1 MSKKLLLIDGHSM
14 LNRAFYGVPDLTSSD
29 GTHTGAV
36 FGFVNIMLKA
46 LEDEKPDHF
55 AVAFDE
61 SAPTFRHEI
70 YKEYKGTRKPMPE
83 ELRTQV
89 PLMKKVLQA
98 MGVPVMSKPGLEAD
112 DILGTTA
119 VRFEKKGYEVT
130 ILSGDRDL
138 LQLVTDRIKV
148 LLPRTTKGQTTMT
161 PYYADDV
168 LREYEVPPKGI
179 IELKALM
186 GDSSDNIP
194 GVPKVGPK
202 TATEL
207 LKKYGNIDV
216 LKEHIPEV
224 TKKSIRE
231 SLEQNFALAELS
243 RTLATINTD
252 ADMELDEEAA
262 ELHDLFT
269 AEAFE
274 LIRSLELKTLLK
286 RFGDAAAA
294 EEKNAREFTE
304 VLDLGEVEA
313 CFAEAAKADVLGLAV
328 DFESKEAADSM
339 DSSKSVKS
347 TDEKKIAEAHA
358 ALMHGDA
365 EDAVILGVA
374 IVTADNAWYIPRN
387 GFVSPMYLAAHIT
400 TLSEKSKGTIY
411 ITDFKN
417 VLKKVPMSEEA
428 DIIDLEVA
436 DYLLDPLRNDYGTPI
451 DAKKGALEAFE
462 KGPAF
467 KDEIEKQGMT
477 ELLKNVEMPLS
488 RVLSDMEK
496 SGIRVMPE
504 ELKRFSA
511 ELGEKMAALEKEIY
525 EGAGEEFNVNSPK
538 QLGEILFGKMQLPGG
553 KKTKTG
559 YSTSAAVLE
568 KLAPEV
574 PFVQKV
580 LDYRQ
585 LAKLKATYAD
595 GLTSFIGEDDR
606 IHSTFNQTI
615 TATGRISSADPNLQN
630 IPVRTELGR
639 EFRKVFIPREGYCFI
654 DADYSQIELRI
665 LASMSGDEKLINA
678 YRQDEDIHAI
688 TASQVFHL
696 PLSEVTPEIRRNAK
710 AVNFGIVYGISSF
723 GLSQGLSITRSEAKE
738 YIDRYF
744 ETYPAVKQFLDG
756 LVSSAKESGYAET
769 VFHRRRPMPELKSSN
784 FMQRS
789 FGERVAMNAPIQGTA
804 ADIIKIAM
812 IRVADALKKENLE
825 SRLILQVHDELLVE
839 TKIGEEEKVTE
850 IIKREMMG
858 AADMAVSLVAD
869 VKTGKNWYEAH

>member
-1 MSKKLLLIDGHSM
+1 MNKKLLLIDGHSM

-36 FGFVNIMLKA
+36 YGFVNIMLKV
-46 LEDEKPDHF
+46 LEDENPGFF

-70 YKEYKGTRKPMPE
+70 YAEYKGTRKPMPE
-83 ELRTQV
+83 ELHQQV
-89 PLMKKVLQA
+89 PLMKKVLGA
-98 MGVPVMSKPGLEAD
+98 MGVPVLSKPGLEAD

-119 VRFEKKGYEVT
+119 ARFEKNGYEVT

-138 LQLVTDRIKV
+138 LQLVTDHTKV
-148 LLPRTTKGQTTMT
+148 LLPRTVKGQTTVT

-186 GDSSDNIP
+186 GDTSDNIP
-194 GVPKVGPK
+194 GVPKIGPK

-231 SLEQNFALAELS
+231 SLEQNFELAELS
-243 RTLATINTD
+243 RKLATINTD
-252 ADMELDEEAA
+252 ADIELNEADA
-262 ELHDLFT
+262 EMHDLFT
-269 AEAFE
+269 EEAYQ
-274 LIRSLELKTLLK
+274 LIRSLELKSLLK
-286 RFGDAAAA
+286 RFGDVASAA
-294 EEKNAREFTE
+294 EEKRIRQFEE
-304 VLDLGEVEA
+304 VLDLGEVES
-313 CFAEAAKADVLGLAV
+313 CFAEAAKAEVLGLAV
-328 DFESKEAADSM
+328 DFESEEQASAVNAVEKP
-339 DSSKSVKS
+339 

-365 EDAVILGVA
+365 GDAVILGVA
-374 IVTADNAWYIPRN
+374 IVTADHAWYIPRN
-387 GFVSPMYLAAHIT
+387 GFVSPMYLMAHIAS
-400 TLSEKSKGTIY
+400 LMEKSKGTVY
-411 ITDFKN
+411 VTDLKN
-417 VLKKVPMSEEA
+417 ILKKVPFNASAEV
-428 DIIDLEVA
+428 IDLEVA
-436 DYLLDPLRNDYGTPI
+436 DYLLDPLRNDYGTPV
-451 DAKKGALEAFE
+451 DAKSGALLAFE

-477 ELLKNVEMPLS
+477 ALLKDIELPLT
-488 RVLSDMEK
+488 RVLSDMEC

-504 ELKRFSA
+504 ELKRFSTD
-511 ELGEKMAALEKEIY
+511 LGEKMAQLEKEIY
-525 EGAGEEFNVNSPK
+525 EGAGDEFNVNSPK

-595 GLTSFIGEDDR
+595 GLTAYIGAEDR

-639 EFRKVFIPREGYCFI
+639 EFRKVFIPRDGFCFT

-665 LASMSGDEKLINA
+665 LASMSGDEKLIDA
-678 YRQDEDIHAI
+678 YKQDEDIHAI

-744 ETYPAVKQFLDG
+744 ETYPGVKKYLDG
-756 LVSSAKESGYAET
+756 LVSSAKEKGYAET
-769 VFHRRRPMPELKSSN
+769 YFHRRRPMPELKSSN

-812 IRVADALKKENLE
+812 VRVAKALKDEGLE
-825 SRLILQVHDELLVE
+825 SRLILQVHDELLIE
-839 TKIGEEEKVTE
+839 TKIGEEEKVAE
-850 IIKREMMG
+850 ILKREMMG
-858 AADMAVSLVAD
+858 AADMAVPLVAD
-869 VKTGKNWYEAH
+869 VKTGMNWFEAH